1 MSTILVNTLTG
12 TSTAGSIV
20 VTGEGNSTT
29 TNLQQGLAK
38 VWNCF
43 DADVSS
49 GPRDS
54 FNTASMTDNGTG
66 HFDTNLTS
74 SFVNDD
80 FAVGATVGKHTGAA
94 IQILGGSNA
103 TAKDTGQYGVINQNY
118 QGSTGDSADYM
129 TTAHGDLA

>member
-1 MSTILVNTLTG
+1 MTSVLNVDTIADKAGTGPVALTKQF
-12 TSTAGSIV
+12 A
-20 VTGEGNSTT
+20 
-29 TNLQQGLAK
+29 AR

-43 DADVSS
+43 DADVSG

-54 FNTASMTDNGTG
+54 FNTSSMTDNGTG
-66 HFDTNLTS
+66 HFDTNVTS

-80 FAVGATVGKHTGAA
+80 FAFGATVGKHSGAA
-94 IQILGGSNA
+94 IQILGGSSS

-118 QGSTGDSADYM
+118 QGAFGDSADYM